1 MRKLEDKSIDVL
13 FNIISSID
21 NKEDCRNFFEDLC
34 TIKELKDMAQ
44 RFETAVLLS
53 RGQNYQKISEEL
65 GTSAATISRV
75 SRCLNYGMGGYE
87 KAIEKLNQME
97 NDNEI

>member
-13 FNIISSID
+13 FNIIASID

-44 RFETAVLLS
+44 RFETAVLLKK
-53 RGQNYQKISEEL
+53 GQNYQKISEVL

-75 SRCLNYGMGGYE
+75 SRCLNYGTGGYE
-87 KAIEKLNQME
+87 KAIETLDKME
-97 NDNEI
+97 NGNEN